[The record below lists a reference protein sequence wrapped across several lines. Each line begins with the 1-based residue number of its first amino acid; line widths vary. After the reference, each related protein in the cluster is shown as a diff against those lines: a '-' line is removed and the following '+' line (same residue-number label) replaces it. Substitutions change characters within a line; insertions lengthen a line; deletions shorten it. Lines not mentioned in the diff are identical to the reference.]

1 MTMQHN
7 AAPAEIEKEAL
18 RTHQNDR
25 LMETLHILADGSLSS
40 RQLLDNL
47 LSQYSW
53 DGYVNELEFE

>member
-1 MTMQHN
+1 MTRQYI
-7 AAPAEIEKEAL
+7 AATAEIEKEAPQ
-18 RTHQNDR
+18 THQNDR

-40 RQLLDNL
+40 RQLLDQL